1 MSQLATFLSNLQSD
15 TRLTTYSVL
24 QLKQAVILKVLHL
37 LGWDAFDLSKVQA
50 DHSAGGIT
58 IDYALQTP
66 TNGMIFLHIIKPM
79 GDTTREQQDKIVKFA
94 AAESVRMVV
103 LTDGTHWEMF
113 APMLRGTLN
122 EKEFAKFTITEQSA
136 DECEHLLKHYLSHR
150 IASSGTAFTRAEKI
164 CQERLKKKS
173 ANLSTA
179 LSDAWAAVAQEFEAI
194 FVELLTIE
202 SKRLFGSETSK
213 EATQKF
219 FSRFI
224 SMTTGELA
232 QAKRTK
238 YDTADTSLPDAWT
251 GLFSQLEPLFVELMA
266 MDIEKVHG
274 FIPEKES
281 ISTFLKTLQNLHEQ
295 ALGGAKRLK
304 AA

>member
-79 GDTTREQQDKIVKFA
+79 GDMTRDQQDKIVKFA
-94 AAESVRMVV
+94 AAENVRMVV

-122 EKEFAKFTITEQSA
+122 EKEFAKFTITEQSV

-179 LSDAWAAVAQEFEAI
+179 LSDAWAAVAQEFETI

-202 SKRLFGSETSK
+202 SKRLFGLEASK
-213 EATQKF
+213 EAAQKF

-232 QAKRTK
+232 QAKRIK
-238 YDTADTSLPDAWT
+238 YDTTDTALPDAWT

-266 MDIEKVHG
+266 MDIEKAHG

-281 ISTFLKTLQNLHEQ
+281 ISTFLKTLHNLHEQ